1 MNFEKSL
8 KRLDEIIKKLDSNET
23 PLQESIELYKEG
35 ASLLGDCRRQ
45 LDEAEMLVT
54 VEEAE

>member
-1 MNFEKSL
+1 MNFEQSL

-35 ASLLGDCRRQ
+35 TSLLGDCRRQ